1 MDKSSRNIVNF
12 IATITVAA
20 LILMGAHFYSESQSP
35 KAVAGAEAPKARTLP
50 GNATPATAEELAE
63 AAYDFA
69 EEEDAPSVESQI
81 AVEKT
86 EAITGEPSIAI
97 QPVNPAE

>member
-1 MDKSSRNIVNF
+1 MDNSSRNIVSF

-20 LILMGAHFYSESQSP
+20 LILMGAHFYSESQST
-35 KAVAGAEAPKARTLP
+35 KTVAVAEVPKDKRLP
-50 GNATPATAEELAE
+50 VNATPATAEDLAE
-63 AAYDFA
+63 AAFDFA
-69 EEEDAPSVESQI
+69 EEEDAPTVESQI

-97 QPVNPAE
+97 QAVNPAE

>member
-1 MDKSSRNIVNF
+1 MDNSSRNIVSF

-20 LILMGAHFYSESQSP
+20 LILMGAHFYAQSQSTET
-35 KAVAGAEAPKARTLP
+35 AAEAEAPKAKVLP
-50 GNATPATAEELAE
+50 GNTAPATAEDLAE
-63 AAYDFA
+63 AAFDFA

-86 EAITGEPSIAI
+86 ETITGEPSIAI
-97 QPVNPAE
+97 QAVNPAE

>member
-1 MDKSSRNIVNF
+1 MDNSSRNIVSF

-35 KAVAGAEAPKARTLP
+35 KAVAVAEVPKAKSLP
-50 GNATPATAEELAE
+50 VNATPATAEELGD
-63 AAYDFA
+63 AAFDYA
-69 EEEDAPSVESQI
+69 EEEDAPIVESQI
-81 AVEKT
+81 ALEKT

-97 QPVNPAE
+97 QAVNPAE